1 MSHMA
6 LFLFYTISNVSSD
19 GVLNPHG
26 IRFGSSDIY
35 SVVEAE
41 PFNKAIATTLCIGR
55 RRPADNDETVFLF
68 VVMVVMHQPHK
79 LSDKLVQEIKGA
91 IRGGLSHRHVPRFV
105 IEVPEIPM
113 TVNGKKIETL
123 VKGIICKGQLPPKV
137 SNTVVNPDCLPS
149 FLQFHSLEHR
159 QAKL

>member
-1 MSHMA
+1 MR
-6 LFLFYTISNVSSD
+6 SD

-41 PFNKAIATTLCIGR
+41 PFNKVIATTLCIGR
-55 RRPADNDETVFLF
+55 RRPSENDESVFLF
-68 VVMVVMHQPHK
+68 VVMHQPHK
-79 LSDKLVQEIKGA
+79 LTDDLTRKVKDA
-91 IRGGLSHRHVPRFV
+91 IRSGLSHRHVPRFV

-137 SNTVVNPDCLPS
+137 SNTVTNPDCLPS
-149 FLQFHSLEHR
+149 FLQFYTLEERH
-159 QAKL
+159 AKL